1 MADWYDIDTNA
12 AVKTVRDLVFGRATG
27 LSSEAV
33 RVLLDRPLPIGEPV
47 DVKLAIP
54 PTQVRVVATAVVRE
68 VAERD
73 GRYDTELVLRTVGDD
88 ARTAIDTLVAEASE
102 RSGRRRRTT
111 RPMRAATPAPGP
123 VAGKPPAPP
132 KGAGPSQDARPSG
145 GGGATVR
152 RATGRG
158 RAAEINRGQEAAG
171 RAHHAQPSG
180 LGSRAPG
187 GHEAPPARP
196 TNTPDRPVRTARDR
210 RPSARMSA
218 ARRRLLQTDRRSE
231 PRAPVTMPVTV
242 SREGATEVTT
252 TVDVSR
258 GGMFLRVS
266 LPTSYEK
273 REPVRVELAG
283 LDGLP
288 LRLDARVANVVVKG
302 ARVGVGVQF
311 VNASDDAALGFAAL
325 LRMVGL

>member
-1 MADWYDIDTNA
+1 MEDWYSIDTNA
-12 AVKTVRDLVFGRATG
+12 AVKTVRDLVFGQATAI
-27 LSSEAV
+27 SSEGV
-33 RVLLDRPLPIGEPV
+33 RLLLDRPLQIGEPV

-68 VAERD
+68 VADVD
-73 GRYDTELVLRTVGDD
+73 GRYDTELVLRKVGEE
-88 ARTAIDTLVAEASE
+88 ARAAIDALVAEAGE
-102 RSGRRRRTT
+102 RTGRRRRTT
-111 RPMRAATPAPGP
+111 RPMRAATPAPGQ
-123 VAGKPPAPP
+123 PAAPTSSQ
-132 KGAGPSQDARPSG
+132 GAGAPRE
-145 GGGATVR
+145 GGATVR

-158 RAAEINRGQEAAG
+158 RAADLSRGRQAAG
-171 RAHHAQPSG
+171 EAHHAQPAG
-180 LGSRAPG
+180 LGSPPRRRAHDSG
-187 GHEAPPARP
+187 SRGSA
-196 TNTPDRPVRTARDR
+196 DVSSKPVRTARDR

-218 ARRRLLQTDRRSE
+218 ARRRLMQTDRRSE

-242 SREGATEVTT
+242 SREGASEVTT

-266 LPTSYEK
+266 LPTSYE
-273 REPVRVELAG
+273 ENELLRVELAG